1 MSHIINPIIFAQNLT
16 KKYGDFTAV
25 NGISFEVGKG
35 EFFGFV
41 GPNGAGKTTTIS
53 MLSTMLKPTSG
64 DVTVNH
70 YDIVHQRDAVRH
82 SIGIIFQEP
91 ALDVE
96 LTAWENL
103 WFHARLYSMD
113 KHVFYDRAIEMLTV
127 VDLLDRW
134 DKPVKTF
141 SGGMKRRLEIARGLL
156 HYPKILFLD
165 EPTIGLDPQTRAL
178 IWRHLQIIRE
188 KEDITVFLTTH
199 YLPETEHCDHVA
211 IMDKGNIIAY
221 GTPEELKKQY
231 NHESMD
237 AVFIEATGHG
247 IRDEELSNED
257 QAKAKYKTGG
267 NGWRR

>member
-1 MSHIINPIIFAQNLT
+1 MEVINPIIKVDNLV

-25 NGISFEVGKG
+25 NGISFEVGRG

-53 MLSTMLKPTSG
+53 MLSTMLKPTAGS
-64 DVTVNH
+64 VMVNH
-70 YDIVHQRDAVRH
+70 YDAAHQRDAVRH

-103 WFHARLYSMD
+103 WFHARLYGMD
-113 KHVFYDRAIEMLTV
+113 KHQFYDRALSLLKL

-134 DKPVKTF
+134 DKQVKTF

-156 HYPKILFLD
+156 HYPKVLFLD

-178 IWRHLQIIRE
+178 IWRHLQAIRE
-188 KEDITVFLTTH
+188 QEDITVFLTTH

-211 IMDKGNIIAY
+211 IMEKGEILAY
-221 GTPEELKKQY
+221 GTPEDLKRQY
-231 NHESMD
+231 GQESMD
-237 AVFIEATGHG
+237 AVFLDATGHG
-247 IRDEELSNED
+247 IRDEELSDEA
-257 QAKAKYKTGG
+257 QARVKFKSGG
-267 NGWRR
+267 DGWRR